1 MKPICLLV
9 LLCII
14 SVSASSQFYY
24 KDLIVTQELQ
34 KKHQAY
40 RKNSVRAVDYA
51 SFDANNQP
59 IEGFTCQQTVAP
71 DFSMIRTVTKTT
83 LSGTSESAA
92 YFNQKGQLI
101 RTTDTA
107 DGNKT
112 NTDYRYDANN
122 RLTVINS
129 ISTSPGNTS
138 NQEQHIWEYND
149 KGQPNKAYKIKNCT
163 DTTYISFVLDE
174 QGNVAEE
181 KSVRNNV
188 ALPVVYYYYDEDN
201 QLTDIVRYNNKARRL
216 LPDYIF
222 EYEDDRVGSMLVAEE
237 GTGDYQKWYYSYDDN
252 GLKLQ
257 DACYS
262 KTKVLIGRVEY
273 KYKF

>member
-1 MKPICLLV
+1 MKPISLV
-9 LLCII
+9 ALLCII
-14 SVSASSQFYY
+14 SFSASSQFYY
-24 KDLIVTQELQ
+24 KDLVVTRELQ
-34 KKHQAY
+34 KKQQTY
-40 RKNSVRAVDYA
+40 RKNAVRAVDYA

-59 IEGFTCQQTVAP
+59 IEGFSCQQTVAQ
-71 DFSMIRTVTKTT
+71 DFTLIHTVTKTT
-83 LSGTSESAA
+83 LTGTSESAA
-92 YFNQKGQLI
+92 YFNTKGQLI

-112 NTDYRYDANN
+112 NTEYRYDVNN
-122 RLTVINS
+122 RLVS
-129 ISTSPGNTS
+129 ITSIATSPGQSS

-149 KGQPNKAYKIKNCT
+149 KGQPLKAFKIKNGI

-174 QGNVAEE
+174 RGNIAEE
-181 KSVRNNV
+181 KSIRNN
-188 ALPVVYYYYDEDN
+188 AELPVVFYYYDEDN
-201 QLTDIVRYNNKARRL
+201 QLTDIVRYNAKARRL

-222 EYEDDRVGSMLVAEE
+222 EYEDNRIGSMLVAEE

-273 KYKF
+273 RYKF